1 MSART
6 SAGYGPNATVIVDI
20 SDKQECKPNAMG
32 SFFSNTLY
40 FYILCFSDITIRSSK
55 AGIKYFH
62 YNPDYCGSIRMV
74 VGATVAAVI
83 CVVVPEKQGRK

>member
-1 MSART
+1 MQW
-6 SAGYGPNATVIVDI
+6 DL
-20 SDKQECKPNAMG
+20 
-32 SFFSNTLY
+32 FSQTHY
-40 FYILCFSDITIRSSK
+40 FFYILCFSDITIRSSK

-83 CVVVPEKQGRK
+83 CVVVSEKQGRK